1 MIYAKPFTQI
11 KGATRGGGGRI
22 QQKGRGGSNDHPP
35 PASSAENLTLINVIK
50 SQNDIFDLIRPC
62 FFTNWANTWF

>member
-11 KGATRGGGGRI
+11 KGATRGGDGGRN

-35 PASSAENLTLINVIK
+35 PVSPAENLTLINVI
-50 SQNDIFDLIRPC
+50 
-62 FFTNWANTWF
+62 